1 MFKRKPFLNSTC
13 GHEYKSMNTKE
24 AGFCKYTITDT
35 TYEMYVRSLWIW
47 LTNSGPY
54 FYLYKFWEHVIT
66 LNLEFIYTGH
76 NKNIWQD
83 VIYMSNVQFSGNL
96 LRWGFWSYGK

>member
-1 MFKRKPFLNSTC
+1 MYIVDILRMFKRKQFLNCTC
-13 GHEYKSMNTKE
+13 GHEYKSMNTNE

-54 FYLYKFWEHVIT
+54 FYLIQVFGTRNNTKFGVH
-66 LNLEFIYTGH
+66 IY
-76 NKNIWQD
+76 
-83 VIYMSNVQFSGNL
+83 
-96 LRWGFWSYGK
+96 WSQ